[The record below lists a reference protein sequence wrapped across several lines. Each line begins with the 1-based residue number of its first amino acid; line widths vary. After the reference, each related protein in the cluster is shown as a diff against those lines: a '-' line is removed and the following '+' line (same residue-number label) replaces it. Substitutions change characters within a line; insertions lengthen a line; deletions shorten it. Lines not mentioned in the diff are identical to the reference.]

1 MAYDFTDSR
10 FDGSETEVLVDFK
23 PPLDELDDDELLEFY
38 NSLPREL
45 GATLSALEKVDAEV
59 EARELFTP
67 VVLLGPEEQ
76 TDDWLAERRNEIK
89 IEISELA
96 RKEEA
101 LKAERDE
108 IDQIFVERFRERQTS
123 GTRAGRFTISMRSDD
138 NYPEVTDRTVFE
150 EYVLKSGKLHLL
162 QKRLSLSSVKEELA
176 AFSQEH
182 LAAVKYLEEANFSK
196 EACIKV
202 LMELQDEDLTEDQR
216 KDLIGNKLEI
226 WLLANRLKEAV
237 LAELSEYYTI
247 PGVNVVSK
255 LTINQVRRN

>member
-1 MAYDFTDSR
+1 M
-10 FDGSETEVLVDFK
+10 VDFK
-23 PPLDELDDDELLEFY
+23 PPLDEIDDEELLEFY
-38 NSLPREL
+38 NLLPREL

-59 EARELFTP
+59 EARELFDP

-76 TDDWLAERRNEIK
+76 TDDWLAERRNEIRL
-89 IEISELA
+89 EISELA

-108 IDQIFVERFRERQTS
+108 IDQIFIERFRERQTS
-123 GTRAGRFTISMRSDD
+123 GTRAGRFTVSMRMDD

-176 AFSQEH
+176 AFVQEH
-182 LAAVKYLEEANFSK
+182 AAAVKALEEANFSK
-196 EACIKV
+196 EACAKV
-202 LMELQDEDLTEDQR
+202 LQDIQDESWTEEQR
-216 KDLIGNKLEI
+216 ESLAENKLNV
-226 WLLANRLKEAV
+226 LLTTGRLKEAV
-237 LAELSEYYTI
+237 LSELDEYYKI